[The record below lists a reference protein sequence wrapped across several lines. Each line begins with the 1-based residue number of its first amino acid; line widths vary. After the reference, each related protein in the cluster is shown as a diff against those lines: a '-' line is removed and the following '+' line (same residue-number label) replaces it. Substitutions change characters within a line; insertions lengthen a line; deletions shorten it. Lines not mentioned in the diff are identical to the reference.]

1 MTGIFRANNPINTF
15 MLFVYGLLLKLGCF
29 ISPQIPVIQKS
40 DGFLYNQ
47 IIAFIKPKFDSFPVI
62 YSVIMYILLY
72 TQAISFNRLLNNRR
86 LIQKPNYL
94 PGMSYLLITSFFVE
108 WNVLSAPMLINT
120 LLIWVW
126 AKMSTVYNNQHVKT
140 TLFNMGIA
148 IGVSTF
154 FYFPSLAF
162 AILIIFGLLLTRPPR
177 IAEWLIPLLG
187 ILIPWYFLF
196 AWLFLTDKLY
206 SFQVPGIQIDYPL
219 FSKNNIEYIGL
230 ALIAITT
237 IAGAFFVQLNARR
250 QVVQIR
256 KSWGLMI
263 LYLIVAL
270 FIPFINS
277 SYNFKYWFLATVP
290 LSAFIACVFFYPK
303 KKWVLSVIHW
313 IMAGFVIYITYIK

>member
-1 MTGIFRANNPINTF
+1 
-15 MLFVYGLLLKLGCF
+15 MLFVYGLLLKLGWF
-29 ISPQIPVIQKS
+29 ISPQIPVIQNS

-47 IIAFIKPKFDSFPVI
+47 IMAFIKPKFDTVPVI
-62 YSVIMYILLY
+62 YSFIMYILLY

-86 LIQKPNYL
+86 LMQKPNYL
-94 PGMSYLLITSFFVE
+94 PGMSYLLITSFFIE

-140 TLFNMGIA
+140 TLFNMGLA

-187 ILIPWYFLF
+187 ILVPWYFLF
-196 AWLFLTDKLY
+196 AWLFMTDKLY
-206 SFQVPGIQIDYPL
+206 SFQVPGIEIAYPL
-219 FSKNNIEYIGL
+219 FAKNKMEYIGL
-230 ALIAITT
+230 ALIT
-237 IAGAFFVQLNARR
+237 ISTIIGALYVQLNARR
-250 QVVQIR
+250 QIVQVR
-256 KSWGLMI
+256 KSWGLII
-263 LYLIVAL
+263 LYLVVAL

-277 SYNFKYWFLATVP
+277 SYSFKYWFLATVP
-290 LSAFIACVFFYPK
+290 SSAFIACAFFYMQ
-303 KKWVLSVIHW
+303 KKWIASLLQW
-313 IMAGFVIYITYIK
+313 IMVAFVIYITYIKK

>member
-1 MTGIFRANNPINTF
+1 M
-15 MLFVYGLLLKLGCF
+15 
-29 ISPQIPVIQKS
+29 
-40 DGFLYNQ
+40 
-47 IIAFIKPKFDSFPVI
+47 AFIKPYLDSFPLI
-62 YSVIMYILLY
+62 YSLIMFILLY

-86 LIQKPNYL
+86 LMQKPNYL
-94 PGMSYLLITSFFVE
+94 PGMSYLLITSFFIE

-126 AKMSTVYNNQHVKT
+126 AKMSTVYNNQHIKT

-154 FYFPSLAF
+154 FYFPALAF
-162 AILIIFGLLLTRPPR
+162 AMLIIFGLLLTRPPR
-177 IAEWLIPLLG
+177 IAEWIIPLLG
-187 ILIPWYFLF
+187 ILVPWYFLF

-206 SFQVPGIQIDYPL
+206 SFHVPGIEIDYPL
-219 FSKNNIEYIGL
+219 FAKNNIEYLGL
-230 ALIAITT
+230 ALIVIST
-237 IAGAFFVQLNARR
+237 IVGAFFIQLNARR
-250 QVVQIR
+250 QIVQVR

-290 LSAFIACVFFYPK
+290 LSAFIACAFFYIE
-303 KKWVLSVIHW
+303 KKWIATVMHW
-313 IMAGFVIYITYIK
+313 IMAAFVIYITYIK